1 MQGRRQWRIIFKVLK
16 GGKSTKILKDTRTPI
31 FRAALFTIARSWKQA
46 KCPSTHEWIKKWRP
60 IGTMEYYSVMKKNET
75 MPSAATRMDVEM
87 MVLSKSERH
96 IVISRDL
103 AYMWSLKY
111 ETANS

>member
-1 MQGRRQWRIIFKVLK
+1 MY
-16 GGKSTKILKDTRTPI
+16 
-31 FRAALFTIARSWKQA
+31 
-46 KCPSTHEWIKKWRP
+46 
-60 IGTMEYYSVMKKNET
+60 TMEYYSVMKKNET